1 VENSQDFFEESFSK
15 DQEQQE
21 RRLFSL
27 IFSMLPEIN
36 HFVPCICLTSF
47 NALLVRFPS
56 EDTSAFS
63 PSQP

>member
-1 VENSQDFFEESFSK
+1 MENSQDFFEESFSK

-21 RRLFSL
+21 GRLFSL
-27 IFSMLPEIN
+27 RLTMVPEIN
-36 HFVPCICLTSF
+36 HFVPCICLTAF

-56 EDTSAFS
+56 EDTSSFS